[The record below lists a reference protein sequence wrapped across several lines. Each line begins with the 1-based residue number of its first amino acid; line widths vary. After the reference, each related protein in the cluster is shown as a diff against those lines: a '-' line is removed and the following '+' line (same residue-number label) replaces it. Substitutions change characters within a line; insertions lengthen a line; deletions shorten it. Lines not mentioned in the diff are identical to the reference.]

1 MAAPDERIF
10 VLGCGAI
17 AKELTAVLGQINGID
32 VVLEHLPG
40 ILHNRPEKIAPAIA
54 KRLADRA
61 GQFDRVILGYA
72 DCGTGGALDALI
84 EQSDNIV
91 RLPGAHC
98 YEFFA
103 GSVDFAEMNDPYT
116 FYLTDYLARHFDLF
130 VWKGLGLDRWPHLR
144 DEYFGNYRRVVY
156 LAQQPTDDLIRRA
169 QDAAERL
176 SLEFDQVVTGL
187 APLNDSLTIAFGQ
200 KSAVSDVG

>member
-1 MAAPDERIF
+1 MGTTGERIY

-17 AKELTAVLGQINGID
+17 AKELTAMLGQVDGVD
-32 VVLEHLPG
+32 VVLDHLPG
-40 ILHNRPEKIAPAIA
+40 ILHNRPEKIVPAIS

-72 DCGTGGALDALI
+72 DCGTGGELDSFI
-84 EQSDNIV
+84 EQFDNIV

-98 YEFFA
+98 YEFFS
-103 GSVDFAEMNDPYT
+103 GSVDFAAMNDPYT

-130 VWKGLGLDRWPHLR
+130 VWNGLGLDRWPQLR

-156 LAQQPTDDLIRRA
+156 LAQQPTEDLVRRA
-169 QDAAERL
+169 RNAAERL

-187 APLNDSLTIAFGQ
+187 APLNQSLNVAFGQ